1 MANTKDY
8 TKFDKILNKAN
19 LIFALFIVFLPLTI
33 SAIDLI
39 FGALVYIDTLLIFF
53 VIAWLLFY
61 CVYFLKGGRIRLKS
75 FLKSPI
81 FYILLSMVLWII
93 LSCIFTNTF
102 NSGVMV
108 ILGYV
113 LAGISV
119 FLLKKEH
126 RMIVINCMIVMMTIC
141 VIMGFFDPY
150 NQFMP
155 GFLPDAYRYSMQFY
169 NPNHTANAV
178 AIILALVIGMI
189 VTTKVVWQKCL
200 YILSFILLTTHM
212 FVNGSFA
219 SLIAIFVGMIIYFIY
234 KWIVTKKLPVDL
246 LLIICGFCMLS
257 VIVDVVPFLR
267 DIKFND
273 HGFFTECLAVFDNV
287 FGTNLCWQISG
298 MSTVPGADG
307 WSRWELWSMSLQY
320 MGESPIFGKGVGF
333 CRNELRPHNA
343 ILYLCVDFGIVM
355 GLLYIALF
363 VMIIISTFKNRSKS
377 PITIPLIISI
387 ITYFIAG
394 IFGNIKTQ
402 GFIYF
407 VIVVAMIL
415 RDNKKIEKSDN
426 FSE

>member
-19 LIFALFIVFLPLTI
+19 LIFALFVVFLPLTI
-33 SAIDLI
+33 SLLDLTL
-39 FGALVYIDTLLIFF
+39 GVLLHIDTLLIFF
-53 VIAWLLFY
+53 VIVWMIFY
-61 CVYFLKGGRIRLKS
+61 SVYFMQGGRASIKNLI
-75 FLKSPI
+75 KSPI
-81 FYILLSMVLWII
+81 FYILLSMLLWII

-108 ILGYV
+108 ICGYIF
-113 LAGISV
+113 AGISV

-126 RMIVINCMIVMMTIC
+126 RIIVINCLIVMMSIC
-141 VIMGFFDPY
+141 VIMGFIDPH
-150 NQFMP
+150 NAFMP
-155 GFLPDAYRYSMQFY
+155 GFLPDAYMYSMQFY

-178 AIILALVIGMI
+178 AIILALVVGMI

-200 YILSFILLTTHM
+200 YILSFILLTIHM
-212 FVNGSFA
+212 FLNGSFG
-219 SLIAIFVGMIIYFIY
+219 SLMAILLGMIIYFIY

-257 VIVDVVPFLR
+257 VIVDVVPFLKNA
-267 DIKFND
+267 KFIE

-298 MSTVPGADG
+298 LNTVPGADG
-307 WSRWELWSMSLQY
+307 YSRWELWSMALQY
-320 MGESPIFGKGVGF
+320 MGESPIFGKGIGF
-333 CRNELRPHNA
+333 SRNDLRPHNA

-377 PITIPLIISI
+377 QFTIPLLISI
-387 ITYFIAG
+387 ITYFVAG

-415 RDNKKIEKSDN
+415 RDNKKIAN
-426 FSE
+426 NISE